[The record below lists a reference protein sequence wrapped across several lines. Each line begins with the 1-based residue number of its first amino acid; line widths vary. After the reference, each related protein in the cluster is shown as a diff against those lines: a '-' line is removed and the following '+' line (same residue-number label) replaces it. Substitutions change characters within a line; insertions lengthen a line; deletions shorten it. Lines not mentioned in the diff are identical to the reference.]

1 MTEERIREAGRRLGE
16 AWLAARPMDAFPEN
30 FRARS
35 RTEAYAIQD
44 AMAAVIG
51 ERITGWKL
59 GATSPTMR
67 ARAGHDGAII
77 GRVFESVTFGTPAV
91 LSMTRFPDS
100 RVECEFAF
108 RMRDAITPRAQP
120 WSAAELAERAQL
132 HVAVE
137 IIGNRYPKGSE
148 AFKPTTN
155 DEIAD
160 NGAGIGFV
168 FGPAITHWRRHDL
181 RNLFI
186 DIRIDAS
193 EPAENFL
200 GEFRCDPI
208 DALVQATGI
217 LGERGIAIEAG
228 QYVSTG
234 AATDPQP
241 VRTGSTVR
249 AQFASL
255 GTIDIAFVD

>member
-1 MTEERIREAGRRLGE
+1 MTEDRIHEAGRRLAD
-16 AWLAARPMDAFPEN
+16 AWLAAQPADTYPEEL
-30 FRARS
+30 RARS
-35 RTEAYAIQD
+35 RSEAYAIQD
-44 AMAAVIG
+44 AMAAEIG
-51 ERITGWKL
+51 EPVTGWKL

-77 GRVFESVTFGTPAV
+77 GRVFDSVTFGTPAR
-91 LSMTRFPDS
+91 LSMSRFPDS

-108 RMRDAITPRAQP
+108 RMRDAVPPRARP
-120 WSAAELAERAQL
+120 WTAGELAERAVL

-137 IIGNRYPKGSE
+137 IIGTRYPKGE
-148 AFKPTTN
+148 DAFKPGTN

-168 FGPAITHWRRHDL
+168 FGAAVADWRRHDL
-181 RNLFI
+181 RNL
-186 DIRIDAS
+186 RIDMRVDDR

-200 GEFRCDPI
+200 GEYRCQPI
-208 DALVQATGI
+208 EALEQAAGI

-241 VRTGSTVR
+241 VRNGSVVQARFGT
-249 AQFASL
+249 L
-255 GTIDIAFVD
+255 GAVDIAFVD

>member
-1 MTEERIREAGRRLGE
+1 MTEERIHEAGRRLGE
-16 AWLAARPMDAFPEN
+16 AWLAARPVSAYPEEL
-30 FRARS
+30 RARS
-35 RTEAYAIQD
+35 RAEAYVIQD
-44 AMAAVIG
+44 AMAVVIG
-51 ERITGWKL
+51 QPVTGWKL

-77 GRVFESVTFGTPAV
+77 GRIFDSVTFGTPAE
-91 LSMTRFPDS
+91 LSMARFPDS

-108 RMRDAITPRAQP
+108 RIREAIPPRAQP
-120 WSAAELAERAQL
+120 WTAGELVERAVL
-132 HVAVE
+132 HLAVE
-137 IIGNRYPKGSE
+137 MIGSRYPKGSG

-168 FGPAITHWRRHDL
+168 FGPAVADWRRHDL
-181 RNLFI
+181 RNLGI
-186 DIRIDAS
+186 DIRVDAG

-200 GEFRCDPI
+200 GECRCDPI
-208 DALVQATGI
+208 DALVQAAGI

-241 VRTGSTVR
+241 VRTGSVVQVR
-249 AQFASL
+249 FGAL
-255 GTIDIAFVD
+255 GTIEVVFVD

>member
-1 MTEERIREAGRRLGE
+1 MTEDRIREVGRRLAE
-16 AWLAARPMDAFPEN
+16 AWLAARSLDEYPEAL
-30 FRARS
+30 RART
-35 RTEAYAIQD
+35 RNEAYAIQD
-44 AMAAVIG
+44 AMAKVIG
-51 ERITGWKL
+51 RPVTGWKL

-77 GRVFESVTFGTPAV
+77 GRVFDSVTFDTPAV
-91 LSMTRFPDS
+91 LSMARFPDS

-108 RMRDAITPRAQP
+108 RMHDAIPPRDRP
-120 WSAAELAERAQL
+120 WTADELAERAVL

-137 IIGNRYPKGSE
+137 IIGNRYPKGE
-148 AFKPTTN
+148 DAFKPSTN

-168 FGPAITHWRRHDL
+168 FGPAVTDWRRHDL
-181 RNLFI
+181 RNLHI
-186 DIRIDAS
+186 DIRVDDSA
-193 EPAENFL
+193 PAENFL
-200 GEFRCDPI
+200 GECRCDPI
-208 DALVQATGI
+208 DAMVQAAGI

-241 VRTGSTVR
+241 VRTGSVVH
-249 AQFASL
+249 AQFGAL
-255 GTIDIAFVD
+255 GAVDVAFVD

>member
-1 MTEERIREAGRRLGE
+1 MTDDRIREAGRRLGE
-16 AWLAARPMDAFPEN
+16 AWLAARPVDAFPEN
-30 FRARS
+30 LRAQS
-35 RTEAYAIQD
+35 RMEAYAIQD

-51 ERITGWKL
+51 QPVSGWKL
-59 GATSPTMR
+59 GATSSTMR
-67 ARAGHDGAII
+67 ERAGHDGAII
-77 GRVFESVTFGTPAV
+77 GRVFESVTFAAPAE
-91 LSMTRFPDS
+91 LSMARFPDS

-108 RMRDAITPRAQP
+108 RMRDAIAPRPQP
-120 WSAAELAERAQL
+120 WGAAELAEHAEL

-137 IIGNRYPKGSE
+137 IIGNRYPKGIE

-168 FGPAITHWRRHDL
+168 FGSAIPNWCRHDL

-186 DIRIDAS
+186 DIRIDGS

-200 GEFRCDPI
+200 GECRCDPI
-208 DALVQATGI
+208 DALIQAAGI
-217 LGERGIAIEAG
+217 LGERGITIEAG

-241 VRTGSTVR
+241 VRAGSTVR
-249 AQFASL
+249 AQFAAL
-255 GTIDIAFVD
+255 GAIDVVFVD